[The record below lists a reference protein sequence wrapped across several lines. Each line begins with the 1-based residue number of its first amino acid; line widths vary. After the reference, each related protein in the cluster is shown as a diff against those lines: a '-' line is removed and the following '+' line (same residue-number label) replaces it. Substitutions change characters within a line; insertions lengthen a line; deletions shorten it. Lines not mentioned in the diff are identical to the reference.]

1 MSRAAKILIW
11 SGGGLLAILV
21 IAVAVLLNFNWNSVK
36 PWINS
41 RVSEATGRAFDI
53 RGDLSLTWHA
63 PPGSQGGWRDW
74 IPWPRLNA
82 RDVVFGNPDW
92 AAEPTMAQARQVTF
106 SVSPLPLLRHRIV
119 IPSLALDEPRL
130 FLQRDKDGR
139 NNWTFH
145 SSGKPS
151 AWELDLQ
158 RLILSKG
165 AVHLV
170 DAIKHA
176 DIKAQIDTL
185 GKEGGDYQIGWKL
198 DGTFNGEAVSGNG
211 RAGSVLSLR
220 DQQAKYPIDA
230 TVHVGKTTIDA
241 TGTLTEPTRLG
252 ALDLRLKLASVSM
265 AQLYPLIHVV
275 LPETPPFSTE
285 GHLYGALNE
294 LGGNWNYEKF
304 SGKVGSSDLSG
315 SLHFKARK
323 PRPLLEGTVES
334 NYLNFRDLSP
344 IVGADSEKSKAQR
357 NAKVDQPKDKVLPVE
372 TFKTDRLDSID
383 ADVQF
388 TGRKIVREKEL
399 PIDHLVTRIQLQDGE
414 LTLAPL
420 KFGIAGGNLVS
431 NLKIHG
437 KSKPMKA
444 QLRLTARHLK
454 LKQLFPTIKEMQA
467 SLGEIN
473 GEAAL
478 SATGNSV
485 AALLASSDGEL
496 RAVINQGTI
505 SKLLLEEMGLNIST
519 IIATKLFG
527 DKQVQLNCAVNDFT
541 IENGVMQSRAFVVDT
556 KDATI
561 YVNGR
566 INLAKEQLALEI
578 RPDSKGMRL
587 ISLRSPLYVNGS
599 FKKPDVGV
607 DKGVLAAKAGGAV
620 ALGVLAP
627 VAAALIPL
635 INVGPGEK
643 SECGT
648 LLAQAGEKPAA
659 PPPVA
664 GKGEGE
670 RSSGR

>member
-1 MSRAAKILIW
+1 MSRTAKILTW

-21 IAVAVLLNFNWNSVK
+21 IAVVVLLNFDWNSIK
-36 PWINS
+36 PWIS
-41 RVSEATGRAFDI
+41 TRVSESTGRHFDI

-63 PPGSQGGWRDW
+63 PQGAQGGWRDW

-82 RDVVFGNPDW
+82 KDVIFGNPDW
-92 AAEPTMAQARQVTF
+92 ATEPTMAQARQVTF
-106 SVSPLPLLRHRIV
+106 SVSPLALLRHDIV

-130 FLQRDKDGR
+130 FLQRAKDGR
-139 NNWTFH
+139 NNWTFQ
-145 SSGKPS
+145 SSGKAS
-151 AWELDLQ
+151 AWRLDLQ

-165 AVHLV
+165 SLHLV
-170 DAIKHA
+170 DAIKRA
-176 DIKAQIDTL
+176 DIRAQIDTL
-185 GKEGGDYQIGWKL
+185 GGDGSDYRIGWKVA
-198 DGTFNGEAVSGNG
+198 GTFNGEPVSGNG

-220 DQQAKYPIDA
+220 EQKAKYPIDA
-230 TVHVGKTTIDA
+230 TVHIGKTTIDA
-241 TGTLTEPTRLG
+241 EGTLTEPTKLG
-252 ALDLRLKLASVSM
+252 ALDLRLKLSGVSM
-265 AQLYPLIHVV
+265 AQLYPIIHVV
-275 LPETPPFSTE
+275 LPETPPFWTE
-285 GHLYGALNE
+285 GHLQGALNDM
-294 LGGNWNYEKF
+294 GGDWRYEKF

-315 SLHFKARK
+315 SLYFKARK

-334 NYLNFRDLSP
+334 SYLNFKDLAP
-344 IVGADSEKSKAQR
+344 LVGADSEKSKEQR
-357 NAKVDQPKDKVLPVE
+357 NAKVDQPKDKALPVE
-372 TFKTDRLDSID
+372 TFKTDRLASID

-388 TGRKIVREKEL
+388 TGRKIVREKQL

-431 NLKIHG
+431 NLKILG

-444 QLRLTARHLK
+444 ELKLTARHLK
-454 LKQLFPTIKEMQA
+454 LKQMFPTVKEMQA

-485 AALLASSDGEL
+485 AALLGSSDGEI
-496 RAVINQGTI
+496 RAVINQGTV
-505 SKLLLEEMGLNIST
+505 SKLLLEEMGLNIGT

-527 DKQVQLNCAVNDFT
+527 DKQVQINCAVNDFKV
-541 IENGVMQSRAFVVDT
+541 ENGTMQTRAFVIDT
-556 KDATI
+556 QDATI
-561 YVNGR
+561 YVNGQ

-587 ISLRSPLYVNGS
+587 ISLRSPLYVKGS
-599 FKKPDVGV
+599 FKHPDVGV
-607 DKGVLAAKAGGAV
+607 DKGVLAAKAGGAI

-627 VAAALIPL
+627 VASALIPL

-648 LLAQAGEKPAA
+648 LLAQAGEKPVAAA
-659 PPPVA
+659 PNA
-664 GKGEGE
+664 GEQA
-670 RSSGR
+670 SGR